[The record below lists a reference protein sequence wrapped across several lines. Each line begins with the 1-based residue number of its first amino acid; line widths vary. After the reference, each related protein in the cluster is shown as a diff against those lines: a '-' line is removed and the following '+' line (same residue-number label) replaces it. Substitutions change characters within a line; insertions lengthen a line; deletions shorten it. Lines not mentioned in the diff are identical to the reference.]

1 MLQLFGFDRIG
12 VALGDIYWVD
22 PDPDHDY
29 GAERGVRVEIRML
42 TAADLVGSVYS
53 ARPITIAEPLWRL
66 DLLESVDGPPGS
78 LDRAH
83 HHPEMYDWEPLT
95 RVVDED
101 LTRDPVAWLGA
112 RLTALE
118 TLLTEAG
125 IQVDAGLAA
134 DAAQVRVAAPEIQ
147 AAVGRMLDRVKA
159 GELGTA
165 PEGEAAGARPNWL

>member
-12 VALGDIYWVD
+12 VAIGDIYWVD
-22 PDPDHDY
+22 PDPAHDY

-53 ARPITIAEPLWRL
+53 ARPITIGEPVWRL

-83 HHPEMYDWEPLT
+83 HHPEMYDWEPLS

-101 LTRDPVAWLGA
+101 LTRDPVGWLGDKLA
-112 RLTALE
+112 GLE
-118 TLLTEAG
+118 ALLTEAG
-125 IQVDAGLAA
+125 IQVDAELAA
-134 DAAQVRVAAPEIQ
+134 DAARVRGAATEIQ
-147 AAVGRMLDRVKA
+147 RAVGRLVERVKA

-165 PEGEAAGARPNWL
+165 PEGAAAGARPDWL